1 MPKSIKEIRSFD
13 KGTLFNIS
21 EKDAPLEAA
30 AFSLNI
36 NPNAENGILDAIK
49 AHRLVIS
56 IDKLNEVTFAYPV
69 QYGLDGGM
77 TSTTGFS
84 NAAYNDTNVIINN
97 IAATNNQSQCSVRVE
112 GAKGRQELLTINQIE
127 PWMEKTMS
135 TLTLPAAYIPTA
147 AFTIESDYIDYLTNT
162 NAITGTVTDVTFD
175 GFTDNEATI
184 EVNETDP
191 AQVDNDEF
199 IVTTPD
205 GTIKTYIFNNT
216 SGTSGTLDGV
226 KPQIFV
232 GSLSTEATIAAQM
245 KLAIEH
251 ANGHNGKIT
260 IVQSDGQAEG
270 ISDLTPT
277 TGESNLSA
285 AWAANAIYD
294 NLEQASTLVSGGGS
308 AGAGT
313 GLIVDVT
320 TDGSGNPTVVVDE
333 KGSGY
338 VLNDTVTFNEPDLS
352 AEMITNGTMEADSNW
367 SNTTSAPAANYRTEE
382 QVYAGTY
389 SRKFRPD
396 AADEGII
403 SDAFTTVINT
413 AYIVSAWVYP
423 TTYTT
428 VTLKLLEGNGSTVR
442 ESNKTGLTTGT
453 WNYIEETF
461 TDTSGGAGAK
471 VQIDSGDEDDGNW
484 YVDAVSV
491 KRQNTFTLT
500 VSDISSKLALTDEH
514 GSLAKYFEVG
524 DYLSFIGTGGTYTG
538 STAYEFLQIKDIDT
552 EIKRIFFKRRCF
564 GTKSFALAASTSYDI
579 YSNKYTIDGK
589 QTRTTKGTC
598 TLFNWSGYAGNHIG
612 GNASYF
618 YKVNGTSED
627 QKKRVGVFTPA
638 SDNVVFSNA
647 NKTMTIDITGGDF
660 PFTEQDT
667 FTIWGSSNSVINS
680 GKSFKALKID
690 GNTVHLDK
698 APTDGTI
705 SSGALY
711 IESNLLKNHVF
722 HHTIQT
728 ADETS
733 SILGST
739 KQNKINSW
747 THYAYQHNTLEG
759 SQTISNTYQAQTSDS
774 SQYNAAV
781 AHDINGG
788 GYWEDTTAGHVDEAA
803 NYYPCVANDRYITI
817 ESEYHGNRISIQNT
831 TSISVSETH
840 IICSENIDTQFS
852 ANDVILVGAEYM
864 KVTAVDGVNLF
875 VERAIMGATS
885 TGEANEVAVHNN
897 GATISKCL
905 NMSIRQ
911 DVSNTRLEKK
921 QGYNITFFAKQ
932 ESGTAA
938 GALSL
943 KLGPGY
949 FDKDGLWIANS
960 NNSDLGISNRMVQQE
975 DRWIEFSELDKPD
988 GDEADGDEG
997 IDSTWRKFSIIF
1009 YIPEDV
1015 EFTTSN
1021 ADLIVEFA
1029 SRGLDGSK
1037 IGIDLVDLREHQVA
1051 LIKKEQMVT
1060 ASSSGFINNSGIKDL
1075 IVYDKLDEE
1084 ITVIPGFKLNQSK
1097 LLRPISAFDKSSYA
1111 SQRTRSK
1118 TGEVSYTPKN
1128 RETHIGFGSG
1138 AEDSPPQW
1146 LGYVNSQV
1154 FGNDTTDKLY
1164 QDEDTVHSYDAGSTT
1179 SLSKVAVAGEHEYIK
1194 AYWNNTGGIIDAS
1207 AIVPANTLGS
1217 TDLADNSLRIQHTAH
1232 SMNIGDNI
1240 VLREWQDVPNEW
1252 DGRGVWVVTTIQDD
1266 YFDCMRYNT
1275 TGASAGKD
1283 LDPTE
1288 IGIAATDTNGMD
1300 TANGVLTV
1308 DCASNHGL
1316 RNGDYVIIYG
1326 TANFNTGATFGT
1338 SIGPVTVTDSNTFTV
1353 LHSGTQDDEE
1363 GTIVKEFR
1371 LCYRPYYYYGIKE
1384 GDSAIYRI
1392 SPDTRIA
1399 DASGLDTSGDYIRGT
1414 VERSLETKNKL
1425 GSIATCYNK
1434 KSDGTGGGM
1443 IYVLSSE
1450 ASDYKDTKITTIDV
1464 QVAYNK
1470 WTETDLDEV
1479 TTFIPRFKSF
1489 KWSNDSTNG
1498 NINTGAPES
1507 NTANTGTIAVFG
1519 SIAASSSPSIKA
1531 SGIPSDIL
1539 ETKGPNHT
1547 YDSQA
1552 TSNTTNNPSMFDTRL
1567 WLQFRPGGNESFSEG
1582 DRFLF
1587 AGRTQK
1593 YHFNGGDRYLYF
1605 ADRTPPTTTVFG
1617 KEVRYRAGNH
1627 KFRCGPGVHPTKG
1640 DPDNKHKRL
1649 SDGVLRYYAYYCHW
1663 LGGHGE
1669 SRDYLKKISFVK
1681 NGKKGANS
1689 TSNISADNGKHPYF
1703 HFGYNVGWDGNG
1715 GRFPNIKVPKY
1726 GLAPMLDND
1735 HDGIID
1741 GTGLVVPSKKTLPDQ
1756 VENIR
1761 RGPYGNYHQRVCAH
1775 AVALMAVSYTP
1786 WVRHWGK
1793 LHNFTDNSHFVSGE
1807 DRNDKWPY
1815 HQDAPENAKFGQLLF
1830 ISSDVHYGDFQPR
1843 RKYNVTT
1850 FSSYNNSSIGGY
1862 HSMVEVTCSNYGGK
1876 NIGNVMQA
1884 GDMVYFKANG
1894 YNKACYIVKV
1904 THKTKVLLSLK
1915 YDGGKSGIC
1924 TIYPFTRQLFSYS
1937 RLGVSNTY
1945 SGIADT
1951 RESFHWSFDD
1961 NNNKSGTRFTK
1972 KKRAAGHFVKNWWT
1986 APTSFG
1992 FHEGSPSSSEMCNP
2006 GVLNR
2011 IDKLNFRAGCLI
2023 RPFDDNGSTFIGLKA
2038 ADGTVMSIA
2047 TAPDSVYHEK
2057 NGSYLHYNVG
2067 TTTKSL
2073 SKNIKFNSKLHIADD
2088 TTGTKYT
2095 RMFLADTSFLF
2106 PDKKHTSE
2114 YQMTTSKTKSNSFN
2128 NTKPYR
2134 QLFSGKIHGYYN
2146 TSSGWRPNAA
2156 NCPKIQIINSEIS
2169 YGKYPSKGSQYRKGG
2184 LWVGACLSIRDQ
2196 ETGIIQTRQI
2206 VASASSS
2213 TYTYLDVHYPFAH
2226 NPANDDTFWVW
2237 KHAYV
2242 CTAPLRLYR
2251 DKNLGYSLGRAYQE
2265 DSSHS
2270 AFDPYHFITSSSG
2283 TGTYANII
2291 TSNNTNFSVGDRVE
2305 IKDTDS
2311 FNGIYTIKAKTHPRV
2326 VVIAHSA
2333 TSNET
2338 GIITRHKSDSRN
2350 ANHNHL
2356 LVEIDKPLIHTMFG
2370 GLDLR
2375 KSFKY
2380 TVSSANLDSGDI
2392 TKDGFGGQE
2401 TNTLTTSINHT
2412 LKAGDMIQLDGSAD
2426 PEGFQDYDGPFE
2438 IEAVTANTFKVIN
2451 GNGEGTASS
2460 VCDGPADNV
2469 WWQTFMASQTG
2480 ASKMGELNHGY
2491 YSWSTGREGGNI
2503 FRSDRYS
2510 ADDEDIYMSTGQTV
2524 IDIQASSG
2532 SNTAGYFKANNI
2544 YRYKVSLIYDG
2555 YQEGLLSGS
2564 TWEYTDTKGRD
2575 SLKITLQIKEFSNR
2589 LTHICIYRTDSL
2601 NNLYK
2606 LVKEVKTDDGWDYDD
2621 EKYSYEFEDEG
2632 NLRAT
2637 YESRSELS
2645 EVLDSIKVKYGM
2657 SEEID
2662 GYLFVGNC
2670 GHEKIENAE
2679 NLVFRS
2685 KPGKFSVFDY
2695 ANDFIQLKSKPTA
2708 LANFLGRL
2716 FVFDNTNIYKVNP
2729 QSLVIEDTYEG
2740 IGCLGKDSVIVTENG
2755 MFFADRNGAYL
2766 HNGTIPAKISDSI
2779 FQSGGTDT
2787 AFGGTD
2793 NIKDISWSNTGGNAL
2808 ARHPYVI
2815 YDSVLECA
2823 LFFVEYLDKS
2833 VATSGEVTHL
2843 TSNYIWSFHI
2853 KKQRWDLW
2861 ELDNDSDLGVPFSGD
2876 KGEILVPIDNGIYEV
2891 RGSGKKMDYTWMSKK
2906 IQMQFDSVIKVY
2918 NKIKINGIED
2928 NINLDGTKK
2937 ESSDR
2942 LLIQTNAGAMATS
2955 DVTYSSSDNDHS
2967 TYKLSGSNRKGR
2979 WMQFKLEDMTEP
2991 IDSIGIIYRLRAVK

>member
-1 MPKSIKEIRSFD
+1 Q
-13 KGTLFNIS
+13 N
-21 EKDAPLEAA
+21 
-30 AFSLNI
+30 
-36 NPNAENGILDAIK
+36 
-49 AHRLVIS
+49 
-56 IDKLNEVTFAYPV
+56 
-69 QYGLDGGM
+69 
-77 TSTTGFS
+77 
-84 NAAYNDTNVIINN
+84 
-97 IAATNNQSQCSVRVE
+97 
-112 GAKGRQELLTINQIE
+112 
-127 PWMEKTMS
+127 
-135 TLTLPAAYIPTA
+135 TLTL
-147 AFTIESDYIDYLTNT
+147 
-162 NAITGTVTDVTFD
+162 TV
-175 GFTDNEATI
+175 N
-184 EVNETDP
+184 
-191 AQVDNDEF
+191 
-199 IVTTPD
+199 
-205 GTIKTYIFNNT
+205 
-216 SGTSGTLDGV
+216 
-226 KPQIFV
+226 
-232 GSLSTEATIAAQM
+232 
-245 KLAIEH
+245 
-251 ANGHNGKIT
+251 
-260 IVQSDGQAEG
+260 
-270 ISDLTPT
+270 
-277 TGESNLSA
+277 
-285 AWAANAIYD
+285 
-294 NLEQASTLVSGGGS
+294 
-308 AGAGT
+308 
-313 GLIVDVT
+313 
-320 TDGSGNPTVVVDE
+320 
-333 KGSGY
+333 
-338 VLNDTVTFNEPDLS
+338 
-352 AEMITNGTMEADSNW
+352 
-367 SNTTSAPAANYRTEE
+367 
-382 QVYAGTY
+382 
-389 SRKFRPD
+389 
-396 AADEGII
+396 
-403 SDAFTTVINT
+403 
-413 AYIVSAWVYP
+413 
-423 TTYTT
+423 
-428 VTLKLLEGNGSTVR
+428 
-442 ESNKTGLTTGT
+442 
-453 WNYIEETF
+453 
-461 TDTSGGAGAK
+461 
-471 VQIDSGDEDDGNW
+471 
-484 YVDAVSV
+484 
-491 KRQNTFTLT
+491 
-500 VSDISSKLALTDEH
+500 DISSKLALTDIH
-514 GSLAKYFEVG
+514 GSLAKYFEIG

-538 STAYEFLQIKDIDT
+538 DTAYEFLQIEDIDT
-552 EIKRIFFKRRCF
+552 EIKRIYFKRRCF

-579 YSNKYTIDGK
+579 YSNKYTIDGI
-589 QTRTTKGTC
+589 QNRTTKGTC
-598 TLFNWSGYAGNHIG
+598 SLFNWSGYAGNHIG

-618 YKVNGTSED
+618 YKVDGTSED
-627 QKKRVGVFTPA
+627 QKKTAGVFNPA
-638 SDNVVFSNA
+638 SDNVVFSNT

-667 FTIWGSSNSVINS
+667 FTIWGSSDDVINS

-705 SSGALY
+705 SSGAVY

-722 HHTIQT
+722 HHAVQT

-733 SILGST
+733 SIFGST

-747 THYAYQHNTLEG
+747 THYAYKHNTLEG
-759 SQTISNTYQAQTSDS
+759 SQPIFNTYQVQTSS
-774 SQYNAAV
+774 TSQYNAAV
-781 AHDINGG
+781 AHDTNGG
-788 GYWEDTTAGHVDEAA
+788 GYWNDTTAGHGNEAA

-817 ESEYHGNRISIQNT
+817 ESEYHGNEVTIQNT

-840 IICSENIDTQFS
+840 IICNKNIDGIFS
-852 ANDVILVGAEYM
+852 ANDILLVGAEYM

-875 VERAIMGATS
+875 VERAIMGATD
-885 TGEANEVAVHNN
+885 TGEANEAAEHNN
-897 GATISKCL
+897 GTAISKCL
-905 NMSIRQ
+905 NMLIRQ
-911 DVSNTRLEKK
+911 DVSNARLEKK
-921 QGYNITFFAKQ
+921 QGYNITFFAKE

-943 KLGPGY
+943 RLGPGY
-949 FDKDGLWIANS
+949 FDKDGIWIANS
-960 NNSDLGISNRMVQQE
+960 NDPDLGISNRMVQQE
-975 DRWIEFSELDKPD
+975 NRWIEFAELDKPD
-988 GDEADGDEG
+988 DDEADGDEG
-997 IDSTWRKFSIIF
+997 IDSTWRKFSLIF

-1015 EFTTSN
+1015 EFTSSN
-1021 ADLIVEFA
+1021 ADLVVEFA

-1060 ASSSGFINNSGIKDL
+1060 ASSSGFINNSGVRDL

-1084 ITVIPGFKLNQSK
+1084 VTVIPGFKLNQSK
-1097 LLRPISAFDKSSYA
+1097 LLRPIAAFDKSLYA
-1111 SQRTRSK
+1111 SERTRSK

-1146 LGYVNSQV
+1146 LGYVNSKI
-1154 FGNDTTDKLY
+1154 FGSDTTDKLY

-1179 SLSKVAVAGEHEYIK
+1179 ALSKVAVAGEHEYIK
-1194 AYWNNTGGIIDAS
+1194 AYWNNSGSAIDAS
-1207 AIVPANTLGS
+1207 AITPANTLGS
-1217 TDLADNSLRIQHTAH
+1217 TDLADNTLRIQHTSH
-1232 SMNIGDNI
+1232 SMNVGDNI
-1240 VLREWQDVPNEW
+1240 VLREWQDVANEW
-1252 DGRGVWVVTTIQDD
+1252 DGRGVWVITAIEDD

-1275 TGASAGKD
+1275 TGSGGGKD

-1288 IGIAATDTNGMD
+1288 RGIVATDTNGMD

-1308 DCASNHGL
+1308 DCANDHGL

-1326 TANFNTGATFGT
+1326 TSNFNTGATFGS
-1338 SIGPVTVTDSNTFTV
+1338 SIGPVTRIDSNTFTV

-1371 LCYRPYYYYGIKE
+1371 ICYRPYYYYGIKE

-1399 DASGLDTSGDYIRGT
+1399 DASGLDTSGDYVRGT

-1434 KSDGTGGGM
+1434 RSDGTGGGM
-1443 IYVLSSE
+1443 VYVLSSE
-1450 ASDYKDTKITTIDV
+1450 ASNYKDTKIIAIDV

-1470 WTETDLDEV
+1470 WTETDLNEV
-1479 TTFIPRFKSF
+1479 TTFVPRFKSF

-1507 NTANTGTIAVFG
+1507 NTANTGNVPVFNSLAV
-1519 SIAASSSPSIKA
+1519 SSSPSIKA

-1587 AGRTQK
+1587 AARTQK
-1593 YHFNGGDRYLYF
+1593 WHFNSGDRYLYL

-1617 KEVRYRAGNH
+1617 KEIRYRGGNH

-1640 DPDNKHKRL
+1640 DTDNKHKKL
-1649 SDGVLRYYAYYCHW
+1649 SDKVLKHYAYYCNW
-1663 LGGHGE
+1663 LGKKGE

-1681 NGKKGANS
+1681 NGTRGANS

-1715 GRFPNIKVPKY
+1715 GKFPNIKVPKY

-1793 LHNFTDNSHFVSGE
+1793 VHNFSDNSHFVSGE
-1807 DRNDKWPY
+1807 DRKDKWPY

-1843 RKYNVTT
+1843 RVYSVTAINIH
-1850 FSSYNNSSIGGY
+1850 NNSDVGG
-1862 HSMVEVTCSNYGGK
+1862 HNKMVKITTPSYGGK
-1876 NIGNVMQA
+1876 NIGNTMQA
-1884 GDMVYFKANG
+1884 GDMVYFEARG
-1894 YNKACYIVKV
+1894 YNECCYIARVIGARQV
-1904 THKTKVLLSLK
+1904 VLSLK
-1915 YDGGKSGIC
+1915 YERGRSGSC
-1924 TIYPFTRQLFSYS
+1924 KIYPFTRQIFEYK
-1937 RLGVSNTY
+1937 RFGNTTKY

-1951 RESFHWSFDD
+1951 RESFHWSYDD
-1961 NNNKSGTRFTK
+1961 KKNNKGKRFTK
-1972 KKRAAGHFVKNWWT
+1972 KKQAAGHFVKNWWT

-1992 FHEGSPSSSEMCNP
+1992 FHEGSPASSEMCNP

-2011 IDKLNFRAGCLI
+2011 IEKLNFRAGCLI
-2023 RPFDDNGSTFIGLKA
+2023 RPFDDNGATFTGLKA
-2038 ADGTVMSIA
+2038 GDGTVMSIA
-2047 TAPDSVYHEK
+2047 TTPDSVYHEK

-2067 TTTKSL
+2067 TYTKAL
-2073 SKNIKFNSKLHIADD
+2073 AKNIAYNSKLHIADD

-2095 RMFLADTSFLF
+2095 RMFLADTSFLY
-2106 PDKKHTSE
+2106 PDKKHSRE
-2114 YQMTTSKTKSNSFN
+2114 YQMTTSKTKTHSFN
-2128 NTKPYR
+2128 NSKSYR
-2134 QLFSGKIHGYYN
+2134 QLFSGKIHHYYN
-2146 TSSGWRPNAA
+2146 TSSGWKPNAA
-2156 NCPKIQIINSEIS
+2156 NCPKVQIKNSEIS
-2169 YGKYPSKGSQYRKGG
+2169 YGKYPSKGSQYRKRG

-2206 VASASSS
+2206 VASVSNS

-2226 NPANDDTFWVW
+2226 NPADNDNFWVW

-2251 DKNLGYSLGRAYQE
+2251 IKNLGYSLGHAYQE
-2265 DSSHS
+2265 DGNHTPFDFYHS
-2270 AFDPYHFITSSSG
+2270 ITSTSVSG
-2283 TGTYANII
+2283 GKLHINTKYI
-2291 TSNNTNFSVGDRVE
+2291 NNFQVGDR
-2305 IKDTDS
+2305 IKVGDTNT
-2311 FNGIYTIKAKTHPRV
+2311 FNGIYTVKHKTHPRTIEV
-2326 VVIAHSA
+2326 S
-2333 TSNET
+2333 TSNSDANET
-2338 GIITRHKSDSRN
+2338 GYVTRHKSDSRN
-2350 ANHNHL
+2350 ANHNGI

-2375 KSFKY
+2375 KTWKY
-2380 TVSSANLDSGDI
+2380 TTTNVSDNGTISKDSD
-2392 TKDGFGGQE
+2392 TQA
-2401 TNTLTTSINHT
+2401 TNVFTTSTHQ
-2412 LKAGDMIQLDGSAD
+2412 LKPGDMIQLDVAHLESGTNPD
-2426 PEGFQDYDGPFE
+2426 MDGTFE
-2438 IEAVTANTFKVIN
+2438 IEAIPAANTFTVVN
-2451 GNGEGTASS
+2451 SD
-2460 VCDGPADNV
+2460 DGDDATDGDGDAHNV
-2469 WWQTFMASQTG
+2469 WWQTFIASQTG
-2480 ASKMGELNHGY
+2480 AAKMGEISHGY
-2491 YSWSTGREGGNI
+2491 YSWSTGREEGNI

-2510 ADDEDIYMSTGQTV
+2510 ADDDDIYMSTGQTV
-2524 IDIQASSG
+2524 IDIQATSG

-2575 SLKITLQIKEFSNR
+2575 SLKITLQIKQFSNR
-2589 LTHICIYRTDSL
+2589 LTHICVYRTNSL

-2606 LVKEVKTDDGWDYDD
+2606 LVKEIKTDTGWDYDD

-2632 NLRAT
+2632 KLRAT
-2637 YESRSELS
+2637 YESRSGLS
-2645 EVLDSIKVKYGM
+2645 EVLDTIQVKYGM

-2670 GHEKIENAE
+2670 GHDKIENAE
-2679 NLVFRS
+2679 NLIFRS
-2685 KPGKFSVFDY
+2685 KPGKFSIFDY
-2695 ANDFIQLKSKPTA
+2695 VNDFIQLKSKPTA

-2729 QSLVIEDTYEG
+2729 QSLVIEDVYEG
-2740 IGCLGKDSVIVTENG
+2740 IGCLGKDSVTVTENG
-2755 MFFADRNGAYL
+2755 MLFADRNGAYL
-2766 HNGTIPAKISDSI
+2766 HDGNVPTKISDAI

-2808 ARHPYVI
+2808 ARHPYVV

-2823 LFFVEYLDKS
+2823 LFFVEYLDKE
-2833 VATSGEVTHL
+2833 VGTDGEITHL

-2861 ELDNDSDLGVPFSGD
+2861 ELDKDSDLGVPFSGD

-2942 LLIQTNAGAMATS
+2942 LLIQTNAGALATS
-2955 DVTYSSSDNDHS
+2955 DITYSSSDSDHS